1 MVGRLHNSAVT
12 WPIRRALFL
21 GKAIRTKTCFRLG
34 DRICPLRLAASQYTQ
49 RVECDADHI
58 PLITFLLPRGRWSYL
73 RRSWVRER
81 APAKKRAKASLTEE
95 FAMAQSLASGTAI
108 VVCAGLAV
116 SALSAPARAQSYGY
130 PVGSPYKYPVGSP
143 YKYPAM
149 SRYRPSPYGGW
160 GHRGGMGFGG
170 YGGYGGFGSGAAI
183 GMGMG
188 IAASMIANGPPP
200 QVETQSDPQRP
211 PPKKPRPRVEAAKP
225 PPPPPKAVAPPPPSK
240 AIVSRPPPARPPAPA
255 LAARARL
262 APAGETRFRRG
273 EVVVTTAPGAAQAMV
288 TGVLQ
293 RHGLVEVDATYIA
306 LTNETLRLWRI
317 PDAREVGTV
326 VAELGGENS
335 LRSIQ
340 PNYVYAPQGEA
351 APAEQYSLGRLNV
364 DASLDLATSE
374 PIRVAVI
381 DTAIDAQHP
390 DLKGAVESTFDAL
403 AGEGGKHVLDHGTSI
418 AGAIAAR
425 GEFKGVAPSVRILS
439 ARALDRDD
447 EGAELGST
455 ESVSKAIDWAATS
468 RSRIVNMSFAGP
480 QDPEVHALLAAAHA
494 KGLVLIGAAGN
505 SGPKSAPLYPG
516 ADENVLAVTATDADD
531 AIYPMANAGVYV
543 AVAAPGVDVLLP
555 APNGAYAM
563 ETGTSVSAALVS
575 GVAALIFERRP
586 EAAPNNIKYW
596 LTATAKPLGLAAD
609 RSRINVGL
617 VDARRAVEA
626 AGAPSETASVRL
638 NHSRASLPHIVP
650 QQGLRLSKR

>member
-1 MVGRLHNSAVT
+1 M
-12 WPIRRALFL
+12 
-21 GKAIRTKTCFRLG
+21 
-34 DRICPLRLAASQYTQ
+34 
-49 RVECDADHI
+49 
-58 PLITFLLPRGRWSYL
+58 
-73 RRSWVRER
+73 
-81 APAKKRAKASLTEE
+81 
-95 FAMAQSLASGTAI
+95 MQSLASGTAI

-116 SALSAPARAQSYGY
+116 SAMTAPALAQSYYY
-130 PVGSPYKYPVGSP
+130 PAGSP
-143 YKYPAM
+143 YKYPAGP
-149 SRYRPSPYGGW
+149 RYRPSPYGGW
-160 GHRGGMGFGG
+160 GHRGGMSYGGSGGFGR
-170 YGGYGGFGSGAAI
+170 FGSGAAI

-188 IAASMIANGPPP
+188 IAASMMANGSPP
-200 QVETQSDPQRP
+200 QVETESDPQRP
-211 PPKKPRPRVEAAKP
+211 PPRKPRPRAEAAKP
-225 PPPPPKAVAPPPPSK
+225 PAPPPKTVAPPPPPKAV
-240 AIVSRPPPARPPAPA
+240 VSRPPPARPPAPT
-255 LAARARL
+255 LAARARP

-273 EVVVTTAPGAAQAMV
+273 EVLVSTSPAIAPATVA
-288 TGVLQ
+288 GVLQ

-317 PDAREVGTV
+317 PDAREVATV

-335 LRSIQ
+335 LGSIQ
-340 PNYVYAPQGEA
+340 PNYVYAPQAEA
-351 APAEQYSLGRLNV
+351 AAAGQYSLGRLNV

-403 AGEGGKHVLDHGTSI
+403 AGEGGRHVLDHGTSI

-425 GEFKGVAPSVRILS
+425 GELKGVAPSVRILS

-468 RSRIVNMSFAGP
+468 RSRIINMSFAGP

-494 KGLVLIGAAGN
+494 KGLVLIAAAGN
-505 SGPKSAPLYPG
+505 DGPRSAPLYPG

-555 APNGAYAM
+555 AANGAYAK

-586 EAAPNNIKYW
+586 AAAPNNIKYW
-596 LTATAKPLGLAAD
+596 LTATAKPLGLGAD
-609 RSRINVGL
+609 RNRVSVGL

-638 NHSRASLPHIVP
+638 NQSRASLPPIVRR
-650 QQGLRLSKR
+650 QGLRLSTR